1 MLENGR
7 WCGPA
12 QVVLVESKTIVW
24 ITHMNRIL
32 RCARDNLRP
41 VSLREF
47 ERHASFNQQID
58 TQRAQQMASQLRRR
72 LHEKS
77 GMFQFSDLSE
87 IPPEHETTEAVVTHN
102 QPEEEPTRRPSH
114 EPVPEINP
122 EEIAI
127 PEKIAMSCTMPSSLK
142 PTFPDLPSEVTKTHF
157 GVKLKR
163 TGDHT
168 ASMNSMFPSNR
179 FKGFCKTQKFTP
191 RFWQQ
196 PRGEPGLKSGMP
208 L

>member
-1 MLENGR
+1 MLEKGR

-102 QPEEEPTRRPSH
+102 QPEEEPTR
-114 EPVPEINP
+114 
-122 EEIAI
+122 
-127 PEKIAMSCTMPSSLK
+127 
-142 PTFPDLPSEVTKTHF
+142 
-157 GVKLKR
+157 
-163 TGDHT
+163 
-168 ASMNSMFPSNR
+168 
-179 FKGFCKTQKFTP
+179 
-191 RFWQQ
+191 
-196 PRGEPGLKSGMP
+196 
-208 L
+208 